1 MRKHVNAVATRLCG
15 HSAMTEFST
24 RRSDSAKDATY
35 ARGSICY
42 ECRVEI
48 RTLVAPREKGF
59 YRLALPTLVG
69 VTPKQIS
76 YANTLRIKVIRQF
89 GPVMAHLA
97 TSESPYAKI
106 ALTAYEM
113 LFKITSAGF
122 WAQHTEFPFDALWVT
137 SEIESLL
144 QKRAIGVNPP
154 CKNSAF
160 KYWMEVNPTVVSNA
174 RAGLPETMA
183 DITPTLRPSV
193 ELSSHA

>member
-1 MRKHVNAVATRLCG
+1 MSKHVNAVATRLCG

-48 RTLVAPREKGF
+48 SALVAPREKGF

-69 VTPKQIS
+69 ATPRQIS

-97 TSESPYAKI
+97 TSEGLYVFKQQ
-106 ALTAYEM
+106 TAYEM
-113 LFKITSAGF
+113 LFKI
-122 WAQHTEFPFDALWVT
+122 
-137 SEIESLL
+137 
-144 QKRAIGVNPP
+144 
-154 CKNSAF
+154 
-160 KYWMEVNPTVVSNA
+160 
-174 RAGLPETMA
+174 
-183 DITPTLRPSV
+183 
-193 ELSSHA
+193 

>member
-1 MRKHVNAVATRLCG
+1 MSKHVNAVATRLCG

-48 RTLVAPREKGF
+48 SALVAPREKGF

-69 VTPKQIS
+69 ATPRQIS

-97 TSESPYAKI
+97 TSEGQYAKI
-106 ALTAYEM
+106 ALAAYEM

-122 WAQHTEFPFDALWVT
+122 WAKHTEFPFDASWVI

-144 QKRAIGVNPP
+144 QKRAISVNPP
-154 CKNSAF
+154 CLNSAF
-160 KYWMEVNPTVVSNA
+160 KYWMEVDPSVVGNA
-174 RAGLPETMA
+174 RANLP
-183 DITPTLRPSV
+183 DTLPGHAPEQRPSV
-193 ELSSHA
+193 ELSHHA